1 MAGLLDSTQPQ
12 SAPQNIPNNMS
23 DEGMQEQSSIGA
35 GGQDQTEEGEQNQL
49 QDPIL
54 QQIEDGI
61 EAKVPPNLKQAY
73 MAVLV
78 SGMKIMF
85 SAETSKFMDQRLQ
98 QASDPVQAVSK
109 GISDMMVMIYLESK
123 KTMNIPAGMLA
134 SMSLTCQALDYA
146 ERAGKIKVTEELAG
160 QAVQSSVMAT
170 MARFGITQDKINQT
184 VSQAQAKIKSGKG
197 RIAMPGVSQQG
208 RAQPAPAQQS
218 GMQPESLPG
227 I

>member
-1 MAGLLDSTQPQ
+1 MAGLLNST
-12 SAPQNIPNNMS
+12 
-23 DEGMQEQSSIGA
+23 EQTQQAMPDVG
-35 GGQDQTEEGEQNQL
+35 EPEQNVLTASEQTSQEGSGNEI

-54 QQIEDGI
+54 RKIEDGI

-85 SAETSKFMDQRLQ
+85 SAETSKFMEQRLQ
-98 QASDPVQAVSK
+98 QSGDPVQAVAK

-123 KTMNIPAGMLA
+123 KKMNIPAGILA
-134 SMSLTCQALDYA
+134 SMALTCQALDYA
-146 ERAGKIKVTEELAG
+146 EKAGKIEVTNELAG
-160 QAVQSSVMAT
+160 EAIHASVMAT

-184 VSQAQAKIKSGKG
+184 VSQAQAKIRSGRG
-197 RIAMPGVSQQG
+197 RIAMPGVSQKG
-208 RAQPAPAQQS
+208 RVQPNQAQPDP
-218 GMQPESLPG
+218 MQPPSLPG